1 MKGDKPMKKPEIKV
15 AGIERLHQ
23 ARKLVEAGNH
33 AQAAA
38 VIRAFCWSNSTL
50 QAEGGEDWSTL
61 ALVAV
66 RLASGVTAGAAQ
78 KLIGEVWG
86 RVMPYL
92 TPA

>member
-1 MKGDKPMKKPEIKV
+1 MKKPKV
-15 AGIERLHQ
+15 KVVGIEGLHQ
-23 ARKLVEAGNH
+23 ARRLVDAGKYT
-33 AQAAA
+33 AAA
-38 VIRAFCWSNSTL
+38 DVIRAFCWSNSTL
-50 QAEGGEDWSTL
+50 QGEAGEDWSTL

-92 TPA
+92 IPA